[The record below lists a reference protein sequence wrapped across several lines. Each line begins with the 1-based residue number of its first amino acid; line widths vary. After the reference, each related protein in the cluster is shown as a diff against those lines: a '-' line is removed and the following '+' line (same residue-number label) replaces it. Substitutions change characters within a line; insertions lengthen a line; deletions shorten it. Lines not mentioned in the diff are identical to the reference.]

1 MSTKSRLH
9 YCRDVY
15 KRQAVIYNQ
24 IVFLPNQKREL
35 ALLDKKKN
43 RHASIPNP
51 SNQMAAVR
59 HNQLQKPLLFQPS
72 FPPIVK
78 YSVITF
84 AAASHPL
91 HKATK

>member
-1 MSTKSRLH
+1 MG
-9 YCRDVY
+9 
-15 KRQAVIYNQ
+15 
-24 IVFLPNQKREL
+24 
-35 ALLDKKKN
+35 KKKTGFIRSEFAN
-43 RHASIPNP
+43 ACGHARRFVPLDT
-51 SNQMAAVR
+51 VR